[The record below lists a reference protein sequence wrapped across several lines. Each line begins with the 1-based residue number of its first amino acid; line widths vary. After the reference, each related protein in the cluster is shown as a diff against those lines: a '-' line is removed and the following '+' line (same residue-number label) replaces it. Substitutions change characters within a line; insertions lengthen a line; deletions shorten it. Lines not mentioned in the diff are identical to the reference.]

1 MPSSLIN
8 FEKVFSQWV
17 CILSSTAQNGIIIPN
32 YPWDEGYLERYL
44 KNIEV
49 KASDN
54 PFSEG
59 FRKGKYCLMKQ
70 PQFCISRLLIPSFE
84 RCCKGTMKSVR
95 ITCLSSYSTLVLN
108 FYNKGHF
115 FFVLMKYLG
124 FGMLL
129 EFIDGLL
136 NSRGSRSEVFLVKGV
151 LKICSKFTGEYPCR
165 SEKCKATLLKPHFW
179 AAASESLI

>member
-17 CILSSTAQNGIIIPN
+17 CILSSTAQNCIIIPN
-32 YPWDEGYLERYL
+32 YPWDEGYFERYL
-44 KNIEV
+44 KNIGV

-70 PQFCISRLLIPSFE
+70 LQFCISRLVIPSFE

-95 ITCLSSYSTLVLN
+95 ITCLSSCSTLALN